1 MTYTPVEVNNQSPIF
16 LGSERMQQLFTIAPF
31 RVPTYQRK
39 YKWSTDDFEKL
50 LKDLGKLH
58 VSLNF
63 EGVPDRKAHYM
74 GNLFFFHENT
84 TLHDTSFNIIDGQQ
98 RLTTCLIFL
107 SIIFYE
113 LKIVLGYPD
122 LADSKAFQPKYRNMR
137 SKFHD
142 LILKRYDTGFFS
154 RFEAGHGELPLARF
168 IMHLTNGQPH
178 VVDAVYDFQDPC
190 GFTPADGSDPENR
203 FLESVKMAY
212 KAMVTHVEK
221 PAQGAFEHGGA
232 ETYSNNLLKL
242 AVQIMDGLQFGVVT
256 INNESDAYDVF
267 VNINS
272 TGKPLSHFEVFC
284 ARIDRKITYNIH
296 NENHTSRIRGLLN
309 EIQDQLSYKD
319 GGETDITKENNG
331 FDELLDY
338 WRVYDQPETLWTTH
352 DPTGT
357 LAQEINSNE
366 TDGPRVEEILRGL
379 LKIKKLLNNPSDAL
393 KTDGVHQEQLLC
405 LTLLVKAWPMG
416 IHLLLPFY
424 LNPGVVG
431 DDYTRPLKK
440 IVAFWT
446 LFRMIQTSRNT
457 GRIQVAYLEPWIRSQ
472 DPETVRSIAMKDIT
486 LIDLERGLKRRLA
499 ACTQEAAVDHSMF
512 TAGNTQLI
520 SIWSSISSSH
530 QSTQSFV
537 NKTIL
542 MFAYHN
548 TIGQPP
554 AEGYVPNIS
563 LAPANPHVDN
573 RLTYSFFHSFVKD
586 GDLEHIRPQKEDPN
600 LSWPGVEAQ
609 YVQCIGNM
617 HLAPKATNA
626 SLSNNGPKQKKFLY
640 KYFAAQSPQDRQAI
654 AGEMDGHGI
663 IVGSTDQGVELRVD
677 HTIFDLV
684 FNYHSWDPEDLSQS
698 IWNNAAI
705 QDRSRAV
712 CSRAVTNLLVWLN
725 A

>member
-1 MTYTPVEVNNQSPIF
+1 MTYNPVEVNNQSPIF
-16 LGSERMQQLFTIAPF
+16 LGSERIQQLFTTAAF

-50 LKDLGKLH
+50 LIDLKKLH
-58 VSLNF
+58 VSQSF
-63 EGVPDRKAHYM
+63 EGDPNQKAHYM

-84 TLHDTSFNIIDGQQ
+84 TLDDVSFNIIDGQQ

-107 SIIFYE
+107 SIIFFE

-122 LADSKAFQPKYRNMR
+122 IAASKAFQPKYRTMR
-137 SKFHD
+137 SRFHD
-142 LILKRYDTGFFS
+142 LILKRYSTGFFS

-168 IMHLTNGQPH
+168 IMHVTNGQPD

-190 GFTPADGSDPENR
+190 DFTPADGSDPENR

-212 KAMVTHVEK
+212 KAIVTHAEK
-221 PAQGAFEHGGA
+221 PAQEALEHGA
-232 ETYSNNLLKL
+232 EAYSNNLLKL
-242 AVQIMDGLQFGVVT
+242 VVQIMDGLQFGVVT

-296 NENHTSRIRGLLN
+296 SENHTSRIRGLLN
-309 EIQDQLSYKD
+309 DIQYQLSYKD

-352 DPTGT
+352 DPAGT
-357 LAQEINSNE
+357 LALEINSNE

-379 LKIKKLLNNPSDAL
+379 LKIKKLLNNPSEAL
-393 KTDGVHQEQLLC
+393 KNDGVNQEQLLC
-405 LTLLVKAWPMG
+405 LTLLVKSWPMG
-416 IHLLLPFY
+416 IHLLLPFF
-424 LNPGVVG
+424 LNPEVSGE
-431 DDYTRPLKK
+431 DYTRPLKK

-446 LFRMIQTSRNT
+446 LFRMVQTGRNT

-472 DPETVRSIAMKDIT
+472 DPEAAHNIAMKDIT
-486 LIDLERGLKRRLA
+486 VIDLERGLKRRLA
-499 ACTQEAAVDHSMF
+499 QCSQSAAVDPTMF
-512 TAGNTQLI
+512 AVGHAQLI
-520 SIWSSISSSH
+520 SIWSGISSSI
-530 QSTQSFV
+530 QSSQSFV

-548 TIGQPP
+548 TIGQQP

-563 LAPANPHVDN
+563 LVPANPHVDN
-573 RLTYSFFHSFVKD
+573 RLTNSFFSSFVIN
-586 GDLEHIRPQKEDPN
+586 GELEHIRPQKADPN
-600 LSWPGVEAQ
+600 FPWPGVGDTR
-609 YVQCIGNM
+609 VTCIGNM

-640 KYFAAQSPQDRQAI
+640 KYFAVQSPQERQAI

-663 IVGSTDQGVELRVD
+663 TVSTADEGVQVRAD
-677 HTIFDLV
+677 HTIFGLV
-684 FNYHSWDPEDLSQS
+684 FNYHLWDPDDLSQS
-698 IWNNAAI
+698 VWNDAAI
-705 QDRSRAV
+705 GDRSKAV

-725 A
+725 N